1 MTNAPAPGPIKS
13 GRPRAKANQNN
24 VRFYE
29 TPLYAL
35 LFKALPQHVNDGRLS
50 ATSLAAAIGMHKF
63 TVYKWLS
70 GNYISPKGA
79 RAIIKESNGK
89 LTIQGLAHF
98 LIS

>member
-1 MTNAPAPGPIKS
+1 MTKAPAPGPIKS
-13 GRPRAKANQNN
+13 GRPRAKSNQNN

-50 ATSLAAAIGMHKF
+50 ATALAASIKMHKF
-63 TVYKWLS
+63 TVYKWLQ
-70 GNYISPKGA
+70 GNSISPKGA
-79 RAIIKESNGK
+79 VAVIKESNGK
-89 LTIQGLAHF
+89 LTIQDLAHF